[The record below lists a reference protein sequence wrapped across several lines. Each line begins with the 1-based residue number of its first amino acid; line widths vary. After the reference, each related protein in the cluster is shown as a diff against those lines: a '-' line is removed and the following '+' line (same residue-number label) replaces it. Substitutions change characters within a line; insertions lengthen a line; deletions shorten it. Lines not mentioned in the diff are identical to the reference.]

1 MSRGAPRLKGA
12 GSLSHRHSKENAV
25 PFVEI
30 FVPENRTTQER
41 RKLAD
46 AVHAAL
52 VEAIGIPSDDRFQLI
67 RALGA
72 DDWIYDPSYLGQ
84 NRTPNAL
91 VVRVTLRRGRTAAKK
106 RALYRAI
113 ADNAARAAGVRPED
127 VFVVLHENDAI
138 DWSFGGG
145 VAQYALTD

>member
-1 MSRGAPRLKGA
+1 M
-12 GSLSHRHSKENAV
+12 
-25 PFVEI
+25 PFVEL
-30 FVPENRTTQER
+30 FVPESRSAAER
-41 RKLAD
+41 RQLAD

-52 VEAIGIPSDDRFQLI
+52 VETIGIPEDDRFQVL
-67 RALGA
+67 RTLGA
-72 DDWIYDPSYLGQ
+72 GDWLYDASYLGL

-91 VVRVTLRRGRTAAKK
+91 VVRITLRRGRTAERK

-113 ADNAARAAGVRPED
+113 ADNAARAAGVRADD
-127 VFVVLHENDAI
+127 VFVVLHENDSI

>member
-1 MSRGAPRLKGA
+1 M
-12 GSLSHRHSKENAV
+12 

-30 FVPENRTTQER
+30 FVPERRAAVER

-52 VEAIGIPSDDRFQLI
+52 VEAIGIPSDDRFQVI

-72 DDWIYDPSYLGQ
+72 DDWIFDPSYLGLD
-84 NRTPNAL
+84 RTPNAL
-91 VVRVTLRRGRTAAKK
+91 VVRVTLRRGRSAAKK
-106 RALYRAI
+106 RALYRAL
-113 ADNAARAAGVRPED
+113 ADNAARAAGIRVED
-127 VFVVLHENDAI
+127 VFVVLHENDAA

-145 VAQYALTD
+145 LAQYALTD

>member
-1 MSRGAPRLKGA
+1 M
-12 GSLSHRHSKENAV
+12 

-30 FVPENRTTQER
+30 FVPDTFPPPQR

-52 VEAIGIPSDDRFQLI
+52 VETIGIPSDDRFQVI

-72 DDWIYDPSYLGQ
+72 DDWICDPSYLGL
-84 NRTPNAL
+84 NRTANAL
-91 VVRVTLRRGRTAAKK
+91 VVRITLRRGRPNAKK
-106 RALYRAI
+106 RALYRAV
-113 ADNAARAAGVRPED
+113 ADNAARCAGLRVED
-127 VFVVLHENDAI
+127 VFIVLNENEAS